1 MFLGT
6 PRRWWV
12 AAALPLVLGLA
23 LLGTGVGGTPGTVGG
38 VLLLV
43 AGIAIFAGA
52 PMRHGRGTREPT
64 PGSAAPTLPTTPTA
78 AAPSRPRPKIEAGD
92 PSEV

>member
-1 MFLGT
+1 MVLGT

-43 AGIAIFAGA
+43 AGIAAFAGA
-52 PMRHGRGTREPT
+52 PMRHGRGTRESP
-64 PGSAAPTLPTTPTA
+64 PGGAAPTA
-78 AAPSRPRPKIEAGD
+78 AAPPRPRPKIEAGD